1 MRSVSETVKETCSK
15 SGFAPNAFEMFCAL
29 MIGGNGSVLL
39 IMLGYQEAHLVVCL
53 QWARV
58 LIDLPAAELLN
69 GYVWTSMQMMNM
81 RLSNTGLKFY
91 GEPAKQQRGVSPRS
105 TAFRRRSRHRPL
117 HLLRA

>member
-58 LIDLPAAELLN
+58 LIDLPAA
-69 GYVWTSMQMMNM
+69 S
-81 RLSNTGLKFY
+81 
-91 GEPAKQQRGVSPRS
+91 
-105 TAFRRRSRHRPL
+105 FRPNC
-117 HLLRA
+117 